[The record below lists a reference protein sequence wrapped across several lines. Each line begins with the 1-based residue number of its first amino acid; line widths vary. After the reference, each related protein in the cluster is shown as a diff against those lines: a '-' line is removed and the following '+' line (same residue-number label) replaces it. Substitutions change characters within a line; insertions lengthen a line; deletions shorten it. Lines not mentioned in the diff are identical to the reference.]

1 MLFLNQRKRQNGR
14 RNVFMTKSKRKNV
27 PDVGIELRAACM
39 PCELASDRATAPDI
53 WQDKVLMNASKK
65 FFRLPSSRL
74 NYTYSYLQIQDGI
87 KDGRHKA
94 EYFFLRESL
103 KFEKKLTC
111 SYHVREDSVLMKG
124 NQRDI
129 TNNIFSKFNCL
140 RAAALGER
148 ETGTISGDN
157 SKSSCTI
164 MTFISAVCI
173 NFIFVKTKT

>member
-1 MLFLNQRKRQNGR
+1 
-14 RNVFMTKSKRKNV
+14 MTKSQQKNV
-27 PDVGIELRAACM
+27 PEVGIELGAACM
-39 PCELASDRATAPDI
+39 PSGLASDLATAPDI

-94 EYFFLRESL
+94 EILFLRQSL
-103 KFEKKLTC
+103 KFRKKLTC
-111 SYHVREDSVLMKG
+111 SLHVREDSVLMKG
-124 NQRDI
+124 NPRDI
-129 TNNIFSKFNCL
+129 TNNSFRNLICL
-140 RAAALGER
+140 RAAAMEER
-148 ETGTISGDN
+148 ETGTILGDN

-173 NFIFVKTKT
+173 NFIFVKPKT